1 MKSSV
6 LLSELSIGYRHRG
19 ETKVVARHLTGCLCA
34 GELTCLIGPN
44 GVGKSTLLR
53 TLSGFLRPLQ
63 GEVLLGTGSRPVPLS
78 SLTRG
83 ELSRQMS
90 IVLTAKP
97 ETSGLTVSDLVGMGR
112 SPYTGFWGRL
122 SQADHALVAEA
133 MRQVHQSSQRPQD
146 KHVERW
152 RATEDDDR
160 QGIGAVHAHPLP
172 RRAHGFLRLSQ

>member
-34 GELTCLIGPN
+34 GQLTCLIGPN

-63 GEVLLGTGSRPVPLS
+63 GEVLLGTGSRHGPLS

-97 ETSGLTVSDLVGMGR
+97 ETSGLTVADLVGMG
-112 SPYTGFWGRL
+112 
-122 SQADHALVAEA
+122 V
-133 MRQVHQSSQRPQD
+133 
-146 KHVERW
+146 
-152 RATEDDDR
+152 
-160 QGIGAVHAHPLP
+160 PLIP
-172 RRAHGFLRLSQ
+172 GSGVV

>member
-63 GEVLLGTGSRPVPLS
+63 GEGSPYPTLSAWGVPLIP
-78 SLTRG
+78 G
-83 ELSRQMS
+83 
-90 IVLTAKP
+90 
-97 ETSGLTVSDLVGMGR
+97 SGVV
-112 SPYTGFWGRL
+112 
-122 SQADHALVAEA
+122 
-133 MRQVHQSSQRPQD
+133 
-146 KHVERW
+146 
-152 RATEDDDR
+152 
-160 QGIGAVHAHPLP
+160 
-172 RRAHGFLRLSQ
+172 